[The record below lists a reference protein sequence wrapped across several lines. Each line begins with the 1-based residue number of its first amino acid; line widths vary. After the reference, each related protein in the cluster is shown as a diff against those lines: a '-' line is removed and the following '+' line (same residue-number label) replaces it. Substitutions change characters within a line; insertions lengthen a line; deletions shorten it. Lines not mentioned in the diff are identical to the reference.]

1 MKKIFSGL
9 NTPGKERGKR
19 NRVWYPY
26 TRMKDPALFPC
37 ISSGSGARLTD
48 TRGKEYIDAIS
59 SWWTNTHGH
68 CHPHISEMI
77 AKQVTRL
84 DHVIFAGYTHMPAEI
99 LAERLIKKLPAGQE
113 KIFFS
118 DDGSTAVEVALKMA
132 VNYWYNRNKPRWKFI
147 AFLGGYHGDTFGAM
161 SVSHRGIFTRPFNP
175 LLFNAVF
182 IDAPVKGKEER
193 CINRMK
199 SILSGKSSGIAA
211 FIFEPLVQGAGGMV
225 MYEPE
230 PLNELLRLCRNKG
243 VITIADEVMTGF
255 GRSGKFFAVDYLR
268 EKPDIMCLS
277 KGLTGGAMAMGI
289 TSCNGKIFNAFLSDD
304 PAKTFFHGHSYTA
317 NPVACSAAIASLD
330 MMDRQRTWKKIAII
344 TKKNAAFAVKISGH
358 KSIKDARSRGTI
370 LAIEVRTG
378 NKTGYLN
385 PFRDYAIRWFRK
397 KGILI
402 RPLGNVLY
410 IMPPFCI
417 ESKDLQ
423 HVYGSIERFLDNH
436 ERLTG

>member
-1 MKKIFSGL
+1 
-9 NTPGKERGKR
+9 
-19 NRVWYPY
+19 
-26 TRMKDPALFPC
+26 
-37 ISSGSGARLTD
+37 
-48 TRGKEYIDAIS
+48 
-59 SWWTNTHGH
+59 
-68 CHPHISEMI
+68 MI